1 MREALTAVA
10 ARLLFG
16 LLLRPEPLLAMDAAK
31 RAAFES
37 AAAVVLTGEG
47 RTLAWDLPYPKH
59 EFTRYLAA
67 HHPVLLHGT
76 PRTGVERLEPAE
88 QTLFDGSR
96 ATAVF
101 ATDDGIWPIFFATI
115 DRARHR
121 VPYSLRNAAMVVE
134 RGAKERRYYLFSM
147 DRDLHDADVRCRGE
161 VLVLP
166 RATFRQTGSGAVRFP
181 EWVSDSAVTPLGRVE
196 VGPEDFPF
204 RGQISAHRLGE
215 WFPLTWLLYRR
226 RTRRS

>member
-16 LLLRPEPLLAMDAAK
+16 ILLRREPPLAVDATK
-31 RAAFES
+31 RAAFAS
-37 AAAVVLTGEG
+37 AAAAVLTGEG
-47 RTLAWDLPYPKH
+47 GTLAWDLPYPKH

-121 VPYSLRNAAMVVE
+121 GSYSLRNAAMVVG

-147 DRDLHDADVRCRGE
+147 DRDLRDADVRCQGE

-166 RATFRQTGSGAVRFP
+166 RATFRQTGSGGVRFP
-181 EWVSDSAVTPLGRVE
+181 EWVSDSAVMPLGRLA

-204 RGQISAHRLGE
+204 SGQISAHRLGE
-215 WFPLTWLLYRR
+215 WFPLTWLLYRW

>member
-1 MREALTAVA
+1 MREALRAVA
-10 ARLLFG
+10 ARLLLG
-16 LLLRPEPLLAMDAAK
+16 LLLRREPPFALDAAK

-37 AAAVVLTGEG
+37 AAAAVFAGDG
-47 RTLAWDLPYPKH
+47 GTLARNLPYPKH
-59 EFTRYLAA
+59 EFTRYLVA

-76 PRTGVERLEPAE
+76 PRAGVARLEPAD

-115 DRARHR
+115 DRARYAG
-121 VPYSLRNAAMVVE
+121 PYSLRNAALVVG
-134 RGAKERRYYLFSM
+134 RAARERRYYLFSM
-147 DRDLHDADVRCRGE
+147 NRELRNADVRCPGE

-166 RATFRQTGSGAVRFP
+166 REPFRPASSGAVRFP
-181 EWVSDSAVTPLGRVE
+181 EWVSDAAVTPLGRLE

-204 RGQISAHRLGE
+204 HGQISAHRLGE
-215 WFPLTWLLYRR
+215 WFPLTWLLYRW
-226 RTRRS
+226 RTR